1 MNAPHEQHLLQA
13 RRLLQGNRVAE
24 AKQLLTVLANQSH
37 APAMYDLAHVLLIEA
52 DDTDPDG
59 QALAWLRRAEAL
71 AYAPAIYRMAVFSLS
86 DALVALDWQE
96 LAARLSACCRM
107 RHPEALC
114 DAALLYARCGDDRQ
128 RQMATGL
135 LEAAALH
142 GSTVAMALLGER
154 LASGL
159 HGDAD
164 PARANSIRR
173 LAAGSGMPVPAPDPN
188 AGFAKPDP
196 AQAPVLPD
204 TLDFSALASFVQAPA
219 GHLREPQAN
228 VQSAEAFLSPE
239 ECLYIQCLGGPQLQ
253 PSISVDPNGQAQ
265 RNRIRTSHDFLFTP
279 QSETVALKL
288 LQMRMAAFA
297 GLPLQNAEALVLL
310 RYAPGQEYLPH
321 RDYLPPS
328 HFTAIKDGG
337 SGQRLRTVISY
348 LNTPAEGGDTAFPLL
363 GMQVAAV
370 AGRILRFDSIQP
382 DGRLNAA
389 SLHAGTPVKQGLK
402 WICTLWLREQG
413 HRVL

>member
-24 AKQLLTVLANQSH
+24 AKQLLSVLANQSH

-52 DDTDPDG
+52 NDTDPDG
-59 QALAWLRRAEAL
+59 QALAWLRQAEAL

-86 DALVALDWQE
+86 DALVKLDWQE
-96 LAARLSACCRM
+96 LAARLDACCRL

-114 DAALLYARCGDDRQ
+114 DAALLYERCGDDRQ
-128 RQMATGL
+128 RQMATDL
-135 LEAAALH
+135 LELAAVR

-173 LAAGSGMPVPAPDPN
+173 LAVDSGLPVPAPDPN
-188 AGFAKPDP
+188 FGFSKPDP
-196 AQAPVLPD
+196 ERLPKLPD
-204 TLDFSALASFVQAPA
+204 SLDFSALKRFVQPPDSQM
-219 GHLREPQAN
+219 LEPQAN
-228 VQSAEAFLSPE
+228 IQSAEAFLSPE
-239 ECLYIQCLGGPQLQ
+239 ECLYIQCLGGPQLK
-253 PSISVDPNGQAQ
+253 PSMSVDPNGQQ
-265 RNRIRTSHDFLFTP
+265 HQNRIRTSHDFLFTP

-328 HFTAIKDGG
+328 HFTAVKDGG

-348 LNTPAEGGDTAFPLL
+348 LNTPADGGDTAFPLL
-363 GMQVAAV
+363 GLQVTAL

-413 HRVL
+413 HRLL

>member
-1 MNAPHEQHLLQA
+1 MHA
-13 RRLLQGNRVAE
+13 RRLLQGDRVDE
-24 AKQLLTVLANQSH
+24 AKQLLSVLANQSY
-37 APAMYDLAHVLLIEA
+37 APAMYDLARVLLIDA

-59 QALAWLRRAEAL
+59 QALEWLRQAEAL
-71 AYAPAIYRMAVFSLS
+71 SYVPAIYRLAVFSLS
-86 DALVALDWQE
+86 DALLELDWRQ
-96 LAARLSACCRM
+96 LAARLDACCRAL
-107 RHPEALC
+107 HPEALC

-128 RQMATGL
+128 RQLASGL
-135 LEAAALH
+135 LETAAVH
-142 GSTVAMALLGER
+142 GSNVAMALFGER
-154 LASGL
+154 LMLGRNSR
-159 HGDAD
+159 HN
-164 PARANSIRR
+164 PALANSIRR
-173 LAAGSGMPVPAPDPN
+173 LAAGMGMPVPAPDP
-188 AGFAKPDP
+188 GYRYSRPDP
-196 AQAPVLPD
+196 NELPELPGA
-204 TLDFSALASFVQAPA
+204 LDFNGLARFVQTPES
-219 GHLREPQAN
+219 HMLEPQAN
-228 VQSAEAFLSPE
+228 IQSAEEFLSPE
-239 ECLYIQCLGGPQLQ
+239 ECLYIQCLGGPQLK
-253 PSISVDPNGQAQ
+253 PSISVDPNGQAH

-328 HFTAIKDGG
+328 HFTAVKHGG

-348 LNTPAEGGDTAFPLL
+348 LNTPAEGGETAFPLL
-363 GMQVAAV
+363 GLQVSAV
-370 AGRILRFDSIQP
+370 GGRILRFDSIQP
-382 DGRLNAA
+382 DGHLNAA